1 MPLVDSELAPL
12 RDPRLAALATGA
24 WPVWLWSADGS
35 RILWA
40 NAAGAAIF
48 GAANIAGLG
57 QRRFK
62 ANDAIAAQVI
72 RLGATLP
79 SRSQERLERLRG
91 FGAGFGRVL
100 TCVCSRIVLDD
111 GRAAVLI
118 VAAEPAGP
126 VLTLGERIRRLFAG
140 SADAIAAF
148 GPDGMLVYADVA
160 ANARLHG
167 AATLSAALSAVGLA
181 GLAVP
186 ESGSVPAS
194 AQIDG
199 TTFAI
204 TAERIGKDLG
214 KDNSRVVLLTFA
226 PQAPMPAAEALRIEA
241 PRAEAIPQ
249 AIAAAPIAVQQTE
262 PAPAPEAPPIVASP
276 PLEPEPFAG
285 ATVAAQQQ
293 PTEPAPASAA
303 PPYHE
308 PVAGQ
313 AAAPTEPA
321 ATSPSASAAQN
332 GGPVAERRH
341 PLRFVWHMDETGRF
355 VVGSDEFIELV
366 GPRTMA
372 AAGRLWSEIAG
383 QLNLDP
389 DGQVAR
395 AIATHETWSG
405 LVVSW
410 PVDDS
415 TERLPVE
422 LSGLPVFDRDRTFR
436 GYRGFGVCRDIER
449 INSVSRDRRER
460 PIDVAVVPQVQPQAA
475 EESVAPMPTAAAS
488 PQPAEEIAT
497 AATTEAAEAATPE
510 RPAISVTPGA
520 ANVVPFRQSQAS
532 ETKTPPALSPIE
544 RRAFRE
550 LAQELTARLRG
561 SPEAVIDDGARS
573 EIAETPGA
581 VPAAAAVPPQ
591 SQPPAAAILEQTL
604 LDRIPVGVLL
614 YRHDSLI
621 YANRHFLEWSGYASA
636 DAIERAGGLNMLFA
650 GPAAARPAEN
660 DGLQTFSVR
669 AQSGRE
675 LPAEGRMFTVPWQG
689 ASALALV
696 LTSGGAEAALEKL
709 QRALATA
716 QSENRAI
723 SSILDRIP
731 DGIITLDP
739 QGVIEGANARAAS
752 LFGKAQDDMTGRS
765 LGEFLAP
772 ESERVAREYFE
783 RVAAG
788 TNGESGATDV
798 AARAGDNRL
807 VPLALTL
814 TRLSADRFA
823 AMFHDITAN
832 RHNEEE
838 LRNAKREAA
847 KAAAAKT
854 EFLAKVSHEIRTPLN
869 AITGFAEVIM
879 AERFG
884 PIGNERYREYV
895 KDIHTA
901 GTLLVATL
909 NDLVDLSRIESGKAE
924 LNFANISLNAL
935 TQQCVGI
942 MQPQANKAR
951 IIIRT
956 ALTPALPQVVADE
969 RSMRQIVLNLLSN
982 SIRLTGPGG
991 QVIVSTAFSDAR
1003 EAVLRVRDTGAGM
1016 SEKDIQAVLEPFH
1029 DTATSARFGSGGTGF
1044 GLPLTKAIA
1053 EANRAHF
1060 SISSAPNAGTLV
1072 EIAFPPSRVVAE

>member
-12 RDPRLAALATGA
+12 RDPRFAALATGA

-48 GAANIAGLG
+48 GAANIGGLG

-62 ANDAIAAQVI
+62 ANDAVAAQVI

-91 FGAGFGRVL
+91 FGAGFGRAL
-100 TCVCSRIVLDD
+100 TCVCSRIVIEG

-126 VLTLGERIRRLFAG
+126 ALTLGERVRRLFAEG
-140 SADAIAAF
+140 TDTIAAF
-148 GPDGMLVYADVA
+148 GPDGMLVYADA
-160 ANARLHG
+160 AASARLHG
-167 AATLSAALSAVGLA
+167 AATLSAALSAIGLA

-199 TTFAI
+199 TTFGI
-204 TAERIGKDLG
+204 TAERLG
-214 KDNSRVVLLTFA
+214 KDNSRVVLLTLA
-226 PQAPMPAAEALRIEA
+226 PQAPQPAAEA

-249 AIAAAPIAVQQTE
+249 AIAAAPIAVPQTE
-262 PAPAPEAPPIVASP
+262 PAPEPEPIVASP
-276 PLEPEPFAG
+276 SLGPAPEPIAG
-285 ATVAAQQQ
+285 ATVAAQEQQ
-293 PTEPAPASAA
+293 TEPAPASAA
-303 PPYHE
+303 PPHYEPLADQTSAPAE
-308 PVAGQ
+308 PVAT
-313 AAAPTEPA
+313 P
-321 ATSPSASAAQN
+321 SSASPAQN
-332 GGPVAERRH
+332 DGPVAERRH
-341 PLRFVWHMDETGRF
+341 PLRFVWHMDEAGRF

-372 AAGRLWSEIAG
+372 AAGRLWSEITSE
-383 QLNLDP
+383 LNLDP

-436 GYRGFGVCRDIER
+436 GYRGFGVCRDVER
-449 INSVSRDRRER
+449 INTVNRGRRER
-460 PIDVAVVPQVQPQAA
+460 PADVAVAPQAQPQAA
-475 EESVAPMPTAAAS
+475 EEPVAAVPAAAAPQTAEEVVTAA
-488 PQPAEEIAT
+488 P
-497 AATTEAAEAATPE
+497 TEAAEAAAPA
-510 RPAISVTPGA
+510 RPTISVAPGA
-520 ANVVPFRQSQAS
+520 ANVVPFRQSQVS

-561 SPEAVIDDGARS
+561 SPEAVMDDGTRS
-573 EIAETPGA
+573 EIAETPGT
-581 VPAAAAVPPQ
+581 AAAATAVPPQ
-591 SQPPAAAILEQTL
+591 SPPPAAALLEQTL

-614 YRHDSLI
+614 YRHESLI
-621 YANRHFLEWSGYASA
+621 YANRHFLEWSGYASS
-636 DAIERAGGLNMLFA
+636 DAIERAGGLNVLFA

-689 ASALALV
+689 AAALALV
-696 LTSGGAEAALEKL
+696 LTSGGAETALEKL
-709 QRALATA
+709 QRTLATA
-716 QSENRAI
+716 QSENRAV
-723 SSILDRIP
+723 SSILDRISN
-731 DGIITLDP
+731 GIITLDP
-739 QGVIEGANARAAS
+739 HGVIEGANAHAAA
-752 LFGKAQDDMTGRS
+752 LFGRAQDDMTGRS

-783 RVAAG
+783 RVAGG
-788 TNGESGATDV
+788 TNGESSAIDV

-814 TRLSADRFA
+814 TRISADRFA

-832 RHNEEE
+832 RQSEEE
-838 LRNAKREAA
+838 LRSAKREAA
-847 KAAAAKT
+847 KAEAAKT

-901 GTLLVATL
+901 GTHLVAML

-991 QVIVSTAFSDAR
+991 QVIVSTAFSDAC